1 MASKETL
8 KEQVVLINGATGFA
22 VQIAVQ
28 ISKHLGAKTIIA
40 TGRNKET
47 LNKLLSLGA
56 DKVFNLIEE
65 KDLLAKSIKN
75 NRPHLIIDYLWGE
88 PTELILESL
97 IPESFDFSTVTKLF
111 QVGQSAGKKYLS
123 MLLLYVLLGL
133 R

>member
-1 MASKETL
+1 ASKETL

-75 NRPHLIIDYLWGE
+75 NRHHLIINYLVEIVDFDYYYSQDTLK
-88 PTELILESL
+88 
-97 IPESFDFSTVTKLF
+97 KLRTWF
-111 QVGQSAGKKYLS
+111 LS
-123 MLLLYVLLGL
+123 Y
-133 R
+133 